1 MRIHAAVCLTVS
13 LFAVAAAAAD
23 ATHTGHGIA
32 MYDDL
37 KYGPDFTHFDY
48 VNPNAPKGG
57 EIKHAA
63 IGTFDSFNP
72 FIIKGNPDQASGLIY
87 DTLMVASADE
97 PFSEYGLLAET
108 VETPPDRSW
117 VAFTLRPQ
125 ARWHDGKPV
134 TVDDVIWS
142 FETLR
147 AKGQP
152 FFRAYYASVEKVEQI
167 GERTVKFTFKPGQN
181 RELPLIIGQLAVLP
195 KHYWAGRDFEATT
208 LDPPLGSGPYKID
221 AFEAGRWSTYRRV
234 ADYWGRDLPVNV
246 GRHNFDVERYDYY
259 RDDTVSLEALK
270 AGEYDLRLEMS
281 AKAWATAYDVP
292 PVRDGLL
299 KKEEI
304 KNDRPAGMQSYA
316 FNLRRPLFQDRR
328 VRQALGYPFDFEWSD
343 RTLFYG
349 QYTRTRSYFANSEL
363 ASAGLPQGQE
373 LAVLDPYRG
382 KVPDEVFS
390 KEFEPPATDGSGN
403 IRDNLRQAS
412 ELLKAAGWE
421 IDPKSKMLVN
431 KATGQPFEFEILLFE
446 PLFERVTLPFAKNL
460 ERLGVT
466 ARVRTVD
473 AAQYKKRSDDFDFD
487 VVVNNWGESQSPGNE
502 QREYWTS
509 AFADQPG
516 SANVLGLKDPVVDAL
531 VDQLVAAPDR
541 ASLVARTHALDR
553 VLLWG
558 YYVIPQWY
566 LPYDRIAYWD
576 KFGRPSIIPAQG
588 VQIDTWWV
596 DPAKA
601 AALAE
606 RQGKS
611 AR

>member
-1 MRIHAAVCLTVS
+1 MRIHLILIAGLAVLSVPS
-13 LFAVAAAAAD
+13 LAAAD
-23 ATHTGHGIA
+23 ATRVSHGIA

-37 KYGPDFTHFDY
+37 KYGLTFAHFDY

-57 EIKHAA
+57 ELKHGS

-72 FIIKGNPDQASGLIY
+72 FIIKGNPDPASGMIY
-87 DTLMVASADE
+87 DTLLVASADE

-108 VETPPDRSW
+108 VETPADRSW
-117 VAFTLRPQ
+117 AAFTLRPQ
-125 ARWHDGKPV
+125 ARWHDGQPV

-147 AKGQP
+147 SKGQP
-152 FFRAYYASVEKVEQI
+152 FYRAYYANVEKVEKT
-167 GERTVKFTFKPGQN
+167 GERTVKFTFKPGEN
-181 RELPLIIGQLAVLP
+181 RELPLIIGQLVVLP

-221 AFEAGRWSTYRRV
+221 KFEAGRWSTYRRV
-234 ADYWGRDLPVNV
+234 DDYWGKDLPVNV
-246 GRHNFDVERYDYY
+246 GRYNIDVQRYDFY

-270 AGEYDLRLEMS
+270 AGEYDLRFEMS

-299 KKEEI
+299 TKEEI

-328 VRQALGYPFDFEWSD
+328 VRQALGYAFDFEWSN

-349 QYTRTRSYFANSEL
+349 QYTRTRSFFANSEL

-373 LAVLDPYRG
+373 LTVLEPYRG
-382 KVPDEVFS
+382 KVPDEVFT
-390 KEFEPPATDGSGN
+390 KAFEPPVTDGSGN
-403 IRDNLRQAS
+403 IRDNLRRAS
-412 ELLKAAGWE
+412 ELLKDAGWE
-421 IDPKSKMLVN
+421 VDPKSKLLVN
-431 KATGQPFEFEILLFE
+431 GTTRQPFEFEILLYE

-460 ERLGVT
+460 ERLGIT
-466 ARVRTVD
+466 AHVRTVD

-487 VVVNNWGESQSPGNE
+487 MVVNSWGQSQSPGNE

-516 SANVLGLKDPVVDAL
+516 SQNMLGLKDPVVDAL
-531 VDQLVAAPDR
+531 VDQLVASPDR

-558 YYVIPQWY
+558 HYVIPQWY

-576 KFGRPSIIPAQG
+576 KFGRPSVTPAQG
-588 VQIDTWWV
+588 VQIDTWWI

-601 AALAE
+601 AALQQK
-606 RQGKS
+606 R
-611 AR
+611 

>member
-1 MRIHAAVCLTVS
+1 MRIHLVVCLTVS
-13 LFAVAAAAAD
+13 LFAAIAAAD
-23 ATHTGHGIA
+23 GNRVGHGIA

-48 VNPNAPKGG
+48 VDPKAPKGG
-57 EIKHAA
+57 EMKHAA

-72 FIIKGNPDQASGLIY
+72 FIIKGNPDMASALIY
-87 DTLMVASADE
+87 DTLLTPSADE

-125 ARWHDGKPV
+125 ARWHDGQPL

-152 FFRAYYASVEKVEQI
+152 FFRAYYASVEKVEQT

-181 RELPLIIGQLAVLP
+181 RELPLIMGQLVVLP

-208 LDPPLGSGPYKID
+208 LDPPLGSGPYAID
-221 AFEAGRWSTYRRV
+221 KFEAGRWSTYRRV
-234 ADYWGRDLPVNV
+234 ADYWGKDLPVNV
-246 GRHNFDVERYDYY
+246 GRHNIDVQRYDYY
-259 RDDTVSLEALK
+259 RDDTVALEALK
-270 AGEYDLRLEMS
+270 GGEYDIRFEMS
-281 AKAWATAYDVP
+281 AKAWATGYDVP
-292 PVRDGLL
+292 AVRNGLL

-328 VRQALGYPFDFEWSD
+328 VREALGYGFDFEWSN

-363 ASAGLPQGQE
+363 ASSGLPQGQD
-373 LAVLDPYRG
+373 LAVLEPYRG
-382 KVPDEVFS
+382 KVPDDVFN
-390 KEFEPPATDGSGN
+390 KEFQPPATDGSGN
-403 IRDNLRQAS
+403 IRDNLRKAS
-412 ELLKAAGWE
+412 ELLKAAGWD
-421 IDPKSKMLVN
+421 IDPKTKMLAN
-431 KATGQPFEFEILLFE
+431 TSTHQPLEFEILLVE
-446 PLFERVTLPFAKNL
+446 PLFERITLPFAKNL
-460 ERLGVT
+460 ERLGIT

-473 AAQYKKRSDDFDFD
+473 ASQYKKRNDDFDFD
-487 VVVNNWGESQSPGNE
+487 VIVNNWPESESPGNE

-516 SANVLGLKDPVVDAL
+516 SANLLGLKDPVVDAL
-531 VDQLVAAPDR
+531 VDQLIASPDR

-558 YYVIPQWY
+558 FYVVPQWY
-566 LPYDRIAYWD
+566 LSNDRVAYWD
-576 KFGRPSIIPAQG
+576 KFGRPAITPAQG
-588 VQIDTWWV
+588 VQVDTWWM
-596 DPAKA
+596 DPAKV
-601 AALAE
+601 AAL
-606 RQGKS
+606 QQKK
-611 AR
+611 